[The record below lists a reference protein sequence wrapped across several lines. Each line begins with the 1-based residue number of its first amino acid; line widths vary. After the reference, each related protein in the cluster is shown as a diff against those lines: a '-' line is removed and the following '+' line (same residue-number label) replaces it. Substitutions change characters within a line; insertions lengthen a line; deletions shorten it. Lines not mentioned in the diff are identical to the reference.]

1 MARVPLTGEQVSSG
15 KLILNVEKVGLTDDQ
30 FLQLC
35 RDNSDLRFELTA
47 QKELVIMPPMGLK
60 GSWREGMLCF
70 RLMEWALK
78 DGTGMV
84 LSASAGFRLPNGAI
98 RGPDASWVRRE
109 RLADYTEDQLEKFGY
124 LCPDF
129 VAEIRSTTNTLSELK
144 TKMAEYL
151 ACGAQLGWLIDPYK
165 SRAYIY
171 RPGASVECL
180 ENPSTLS
187 GDPVLQGF
195 NFNVAEIW

>member
-1 MARVPLTGEQVSSG
+1 
-15 KLILNVEKVGLTDDQ
+15 
-30 FLQLC
+30 
-35 RDNSDLRFELTA
+35 
-47 QKELVIMPPMGLK
+47 
-60 GSWREGMLCF
+60 
-70 RLMEWALK
+70 
-78 DGTGMV
+78 MV

-98 RGPDASWVRRE
+98 CGPDASWVRRE

-151 ACGAQLGWLIDPYK
+151 ACGAQLGWLIDQFK

-171 RPGASVECL
+171 RPGAPVECL
-180 ENPSTLS
+180 ENPITLR

-195 NFNVAEIW
+195 NFNVSEIW